1 VYVGSNPVSDAFIEK
16 ALPLLSRAFRR
27 AVLTGHDLAARTDM
41 MMAASFAGMGFG
53 NAGVHLP
60 HACAY
65 PIAGRVR
72 GYRPPD
78 YPQAE
83 AMVPHGESVALTA
96 PAAFRFTFP
105 SSPER
110 HLRAAALL
118 DPAASQSSTSDSGD
132 QRERLP
138 RAIISLMRDI
148 GLPNG
153 IGAVGFIEDDIPDLV
168 EGTLKQQRILAMAPR
183 DVMPEDLAAIFRNS
197 IDNW

>member
-1 VYVGSNPVSDAFIEK
+1 M
-16 ALPLLSRAFRR
+16 L
-27 AVLTGHDLAARTDM
+27 
-41 MMAASFAGMGFG
+41 MAASFAGMGFG

-83 AMVPHGESVALTA
+83 AMVPHGESVSLTA

-105 SSPER
+105 ASPER
-110 HLRAAALL
+110 HLRAAELL
-118 DPAASQSSTSDSGD
+118 DPGTGHRSTGD
-132 QRERLP
+132 AGDPRERLP
-138 RAIISLMRDI
+138 RAIVSLMRDI
-148 GLPNG
+148 GMPSG
-153 IGAVGFIEDDIPDLV
+153 IGAIGFIEDDIPDLV

-183 DVMPEDLAAIFRNS
+183 EVMPEDLTAIFRNS